1 MDPRNLAKEVHV
13 YGYNFS
19 WKTHLSLI
27 VCSLLGMGAIGVVF
41 HLNAVYFA
49 VTVIAVVVMLPIF
62 VLTMY
67 KRMYEQKRF
76 GDVTTYLEQMLYAYQ
91 KEGKVLSA
99 LKETAMIFDSGQ
111 MREHIDRAIA
121 YI

>member
-1 MDPRNLAKEVHV
+1 MKQKKHLWRIGLMDPRNLAKEVHV

-76 GDVTTYLEQMLYAYQ
+76 GDVTTYLEQMLYA
-91 KEGKVLSA
+91 
-99 LKETAMIFDSGQ
+99 
-111 MREHIDRAIA
+111 
-121 YI
+121 